1 MFVLF
6 CIFVGDIME
15 EIKCVYNKEKV
26 CNDCGM
32 CDEYC
37 ELDPNKKCDNCEKC
51 LNFDMDYKAIRIT
64 KIIKE

>member
-1 MFVLF
+1 
-6 CIFVGDIME
+6 ME

-32 CDEYC
+32 CDEFC

-51 LNFDMDYKAIRIT
+51 LNFDMDYKAIQIT